1 MGPGVRAAEFRA
13 AILVVA
19 LACEPAFA
27 SDRCATH
34 DEVATLKVAALQQ
47 QMMVAALT
55 CHQTGAY
62 NRFVRSFRPEL
73 RRSDHAMLSLFV
85 RKDSSDGDA
94 DYNAFKT
101 KLANVSMLKENE
113 EGRSFCR
120 EAKANFSALAHQRS
134 LADFASSRP
143 VYVSLPFSDCGGGS
157 AAAPATASDARA
169 QHVVRAPARRKHRV
183 HGTARV

>member
-1 MGPGVRAAEFRA
+1 MAM
-13 AILVVA
+13 
-19 LACEPAFA
+19 ACEPAFA

-62 NRFVRSFRPEL
+62 NRFVRTFRPEL
-73 RRSDHAMLSLFV
+73 QRSDHAMLSLFV

-94 DYNAFKT
+94 DYNAYKT

-120 EAKANFSALAHQRS
+120 DAKANFAALAHQRS
-134 LADFASSRP
+134 LTDFASSRP

-157 AAAPATASDARA
+157 AAAPASDTPAMHHA
-169 QHVVRAPARRKHRV
+169 VRAPTRPKHHV

>member
-1 MGPGVRAAEFRA
+1 ME
-13 AILVVA
+13 
-19 LACEPAFA
+19 CEPAFA

-62 NRFVRSFRPEL
+62 NRFVRAYRSEL
-73 RRSDHAMLSLFV
+73 QHSDHAMLSLFV

-94 DYNAFKT
+94 DYNSFKT

-157 AAAPATASDARA
+157 AATPASDSAAMRHA
-169 QHVVRAPARRKHRV
+169 VRAPTRSKHHV